1 MQLNDYLAINIFHLF
16 LIFARLSVVFLLMPG
31 ISAGYIPA
39 RLRLMVALMVTVL
52 VLPLVQD
59 TLPVQ
64 PDSAAELVKL
74 IVIEV
79 IIGGFIGALIQVLMA
94 ALHVAGHMMSMAI
107 GLMNAFISDPVQE
120 EQSAILIGLLNL
132 IAVTLIF
139 ITGLHHVMIRAIV
152 DSYNLFQ
159 VTSPIFSEDMLSMM
173 VSLFTQTFYMG
184 VRLAAPLVIF
194 ELIFQIT
201 SGILSRL
208 SPQLNVMFV
217 LLPMK
222 IMLGV
227 AILMVV
233 MPVIM
238 LTFLQFMDTNLNTL
252 LTPER

>member
-31 ISAGYIPA
+31 LSAGYIPT
-39 RLRLMVALMVTVL
+39 RLRLMLALMITVL
-52 VLPLVQD
+52 VLPMVQD
-59 TLPVQ
+59 ILPPQ
-64 PDSAAELVKL
+64 PESTAELAKL
-74 IVIEV
+74 IVVEV
-79 IIGGFIGALIQVLMA
+79 LIGGFIGALIQILMA

-132 IAVTLIF
+132 VAVTLIF
-139 ITGLHHVMIRAIV
+139 ITGLHHVMIKAII
-152 DSYNLFQ
+152 DSYSLFQ
-159 VTSPIFSEDMLSMM
+159 VASPIFSEDMLSMM

-201 SGILSRL
+201 SGVLSRL
-208 SPQLNVMFV
+208 SPGLNVMIV

-227 AILMVV
+227 SILMIVL
-233 MPVIM
+233 PFIM
-238 LTFLQFMDTNLNTL
+238 LTFLQFMDNNLNTL
-252 LTPER
+252 LTPIR

>member
-1 MQLNDYLAINIFHLF
+1 MQLNDYLTINIFHLF
-16 LIFARLSVVFLLMPG
+16 LIFARLSVVFLLLPG
-31 ISAGYIPA
+31 LSAGYVPV

-52 VLPLVQD
+52 VLPMVQD
-59 TLPVQ
+59 ILPPQ
-64 PDSAAELVKL
+64 PESAAELVKL
-74 IVIEV
+74 IAVEV
-79 IIGGFIGALIQVLMA
+79 IIGGFIGALIQVVMA

-107 GLMNAFISDPVQE
+107 GLMNAFVNDPVQE
-120 EQSAILIGLLNL
+120 EQSAVLIGFLNL
-132 IAVTLIF
+132 VAVALIF
-139 ITGLHHVMIRAIV
+139 ITGLHHVMIMAII

-159 VTSPIFSEDMLSMM
+159 VASPIFAEDMLSMM

-194 ELIFQIT
+194 ELVFQIT

-233 MPVIM
+233 LPVIM
-238 LTFLQFMDTNLNTL
+238 LTFLQFMDNNLNAL
-252 LTPER
+252 LISTR